1 MWKDVIAMKEH
12 NTREIRAAARKLD
25 QIASQLQTLK
35 SSNISR
41 ISSGARAMKGDTER
55 AIQTQLDSVSSE
67 ILYVKQTIANCASS
81 LYEFARLLDIAD
93 EKSKA
98 MFQSK

>member
-1 MWKDVIAMKEH
+1 MKEH

-25 QIASQLQTLK
+25 QIANQLQSLK

-41 ISSGARAMKGDTER
+41 ISSGANAMKGDTER
-55 AIQTQLDSVSSE
+55 AIQAQLDSVSNE
-67 ILYVKQTIANCASS
+67 VLYIKQTVANCASS

-93 EKSKA
+93 AKSKEV
-98 MFQSK
+98 FLSK